1 MPQKLPQTA
10 QETVK
15 LRGGPTRQGD
25 PNKGSEDPNETFC
38 LDPQWFDPANVAY
51 GRWLMDEHW
60 RYLRAR
66 A

>member
-1 MPQKLPQTA
+1 MSEKLPKKA

-15 LRGGPTRQGD
+15 LQGVPIRQAD
-25 PNKGSEDPNETFC
+25 PPKGSDASNETFC
-38 LDPQWFDPANVAY
+38 SDAAWFDPANVAY

-60 RYLRAR
+60 RYLRTR